1 MKGERA
7 IESLRRRIDVLNRSI
22 LQMLNRRVRAA
33 QRIGAIKKEK
43 GMRISDPAR
52 ERAILAALVR
62 HNPGPL
68 DEKAVRAVF
77 QAVIRQT
84 KRLERESP

>member
-7 IESLRRRIDVLNRSI
+7 IESLRCRIDVLNRSI
-22 LQMLNRRVRAA
+22 LQLLNRRVRAA
-33 QRIGAIKKEK
+33 KRIGAIKKKK

-52 ERAILAALVR
+52 ERAILASLVR
-62 HNPGPL
+62 QNPGPL

-77 QAVIRQT
+77 QAVIQQT
-84 KRLERESP
+84 KRLERESF